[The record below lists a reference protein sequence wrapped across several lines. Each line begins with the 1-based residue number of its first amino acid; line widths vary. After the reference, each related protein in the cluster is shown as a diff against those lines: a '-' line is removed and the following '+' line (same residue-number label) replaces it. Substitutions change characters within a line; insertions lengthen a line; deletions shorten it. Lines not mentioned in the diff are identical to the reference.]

1 MARIVSVRT
10 LVIIN
15 NCLEAG
21 WMLGK
26 VVELWRNPD
35 NRMTEEFVMLVVTA
49 VVVAVILIIT
59 LTVLFYIW
67 KNTPADSGV
76 EVVDQTGTKTNWKTW
91 VVEYYNTRYRKVG
104 EGAVWDSTKP
114 RQGLYT
120 DEYTIRSEQEARQEE
135 ERGVCAEAGIYSL

>member
-49 VVVAVILIIT
+49 VVVAVFLIIT

-67 KNTPADSGV
+67 KNTPEL

>member
-26 VVELWRNPD
+26 VVELWRDPD
-35 NRMTEEFVMLVVTA
+35 RMTEEFVMLVVTA
-49 VVVAVILIIT
+49 VVVAVILIVT
-59 LTVLFYIW
+59 LTILFCIW
-67 KNTPADSGV
+67 KNTPDSEV
-76 EVVDQTGTKTNWKTW
+76 EVVDQTGTKTTWKTW

-135 ERGVCAEAGIYSL
+135 ERGVFAEAGIYSL

>member
-26 VVELWRNPD
+26 VVDLWRNPD
-35 NRMTEEFVMLVVTA
+35 RMTEEFVMLVVTA

-59 LTVLFYIW
+59 LTALFCIW
-67 KNTPADSGV
+67 KNTPEL

-114 RQGLYT
+114 RQGIYT
-120 DEYTIRSEQEARQEE
+120 DEYTIRSEQEAKQEE
-135 ERGVCAEAGIYSL
+135 ERGVFAEAGIYSL

>member
-1 MARIVSVRT
+1 
-10 LVIIN
+10 
-15 NCLEAG
+15 
-21 WMLGK
+21 MLGQ

-49 VVVAVILIIT
+49 VVVAVFLIIT

-67 KNTPADSGV
+67 KNTPEL
-76 EVVDQTGTKTNWKTW
+76 EVVDQTGTKTNWRTW

>member
-26 VVELWRNPD
+26 VVELWRDPD
-35 NRMTEEFVMLVVTA
+35 RMTEEFVMLVVTA

-59 LTVLFYIW
+59 LTALFCIW
-67 KNTPADSGV
+67 KNTPD
-76 EVVDQTGTKTNWKTW
+76 EVVDQTGTKPNWKTW

-114 RQGLYT
+114 RQGTYT
-120 DEYTIRSEQEARQEE
+120 DEYTIRSEQEAKQEE
-135 ERGVCAEAGIYSL
+135 ERGVFAEAGIYSL

>member
-26 VVELWRNPD
+26 VVELWRDPD
-35 NRMTEEFVMLVVTA
+35 RMTEEFVMLVVTA

-59 LTVLFYIW
+59 LTALFCIW
-67 KNTPADSGV
+67 KNTPD

-114 RQGLYT
+114 RQGTYT
-120 DEYTIRSEQEARQEE
+120 DEYTIRSEQEAKQEE
-135 ERGVCAEAGIYSL
+135 ERGVFAEAGIYSL

>member
-26 VVELWRNPD
+26 VVELWRDPD
-35 NRMTEEFVMLVVTA
+35 RMTEEFVMLVVTA

-59 LTVLFYIW
+59 LTALFCIW
-67 KNTPADSGV
+67 KNTPD

-114 RQGLYT
+114 RQGTYT
-120 DEYTIRSEQEARQEE
+120 DEYTIRSEQEAKQEE

>member
-26 VVELWRNPD
+26 VVDLWRNPD
-35 NRMTEEFVMLVVTA
+35 RMTEEFVMLVVTA

-59 LTVLFYIW
+59 LNVLFCIW
-67 KNTPADSGV
+67 KNTPD

-114 RQGLYT
+114 RQGTYT
-120 DEYTIRSEQEARQEE
+120 DEYTIRSEQEAKQEE
-135 ERGVCAEAGIYSL
+135 ERGVFAEAGIYSL

>member
-26 VVELWRNPD
+26 VVDLWRNPD
-35 NRMTEEFVMLVVTA
+35 RMTEEFVMLVVTA

-59 LTVLFYIW
+59 LTALFCIW
-67 KNTPADSGV
+67 KNTPD

-114 RQGLYT
+114 RQGTYT
-120 DEYTIRSEQEARQEE
+120 DEYTIRSEQEAKQEE
-135 ERGVCAEAGIYSL
+135 ERGVFAEAGIYSL

>member
-35 NRMTEEFVMLVVTA
+35 RMTEEFVMLVVTA

-59 LTVLFYIW
+59 LTALFCIW
-67 KNTPADSGV
+67 KNTPD

-114 RQGLYT
+114 RQGTYT
-120 DEYTIRSEQEARQEE
+120 DEYTIRSEQEAKQEE
-135 ERGVCAEAGIYSL
+135 ERGVFAEAGIYSL

>member
-1 MARIVSVRT
+1 
-10 LVIIN
+10 
-15 NCLEAG
+15 
-21 WMLGK
+21 MLGQ

-67 KNTPADSGV
+67 KNTPEL
-76 EVVDQTGTKTNWKTW
+76 EVVDQTGTKTNWRTW

-104 EGAVWDSTKP
+104 EGAAWDSTKP

-120 DEYTIRSEQEARQEE
+120 EEYTIRSEQEARQEE

>member
-1 MARIVSVRT
+1 
-10 LVIIN
+10 
-15 NCLEAG
+15 
-21 WMLGK
+21 MLGK
-26 VVELWRNPD
+26 VVDLWRNPD

-49 VVVAVILIIT
+49 VVVAVILITT
-59 LTVLFYIW
+59 LTILFYIW
-67 KNTPADSGV
+67 KNTPDSEV
-76 EVVDQTGTKTNWKTW
+76 EVVDQTGAKTNWRTW

>member
-26 VVELWRNPD
+26 VVELWRDPD
-35 NRMTEEFVMLVVTA
+35 RMTEEFVMLVVTA

-59 LTVLFYIW
+59 LTALFCIW
-67 KNTPADSGV
+67 KNTPD

-114 RQGLYT
+114 RQGIYT
-120 DEYTIRSEQEARQEE
+120 DEYTIRSEEEAKQEE

>member
-26 VVELWRNPD
+26 VVDLWRNPD
-35 NRMTEEFVMLVVTA
+35 RMTEEFVMLVVTA

-59 LTVLFYIW
+59 LTALFCIW
-67 KNTPADSGV
+67 KNTPD

-114 RQGLYT
+114 RQGTYT
-120 DEYTIRSEQEARQEE
+120 DEYTIRSEEEAKQEE

>member
-35 NRMTEEFVMLVVTA
+35 RMTEEFVMLVVTA
-49 VVVAVILIIT
+49 VVVAVILIVT
-59 LTVLFYIW
+59 LTILFCIW
-67 KNTPADSGV
+67 KNTPDSEV
-76 EVVDQTGTKTNWKTW
+76 EAVDQTGTKTTWKTW

-114 RQGLYT
+114 RQGTYT
-120 DEYTIRSEQEARQEE
+120 DEYTIRSEEEAKQEE
-135 ERGVCAEAGIYSL
+135 ERGVFAEA

>member
-26 VVELWRNPD
+26 VVELWRDPD
-35 NRMTEEFVMLVVTA
+35 RMTEEFVMLVVTA

-59 LTVLFYIW
+59 LTALFCIW
-67 KNTPADSGV
+67 KNTPD

-104 EGAVWDSTKP
+104 EGGVWDSTKP
-114 RQGLYT
+114 RQGTYT
-120 DEYTIRSEQEARQEE
+120 DEYTIRSEQEAKQEE
-135 ERGVCAEAGIYSL
+135 ERGVFAEAGIYSL

>member
-26 VVELWRNPD
+26 VVELWRDPD
-35 NRMTEEFVMLVVTA
+35 RMTEEFVMLVVTA

-59 LTVLFYIW
+59 LTALFCIW
-67 KNTPADSGV
+67 KNTPD

-114 RQGLYT
+114 RQGTYT
-120 DEYTIRSEQEARQEE
+120 DEYTIRSEEEAKQEE
-135 ERGVCAEAGIYSL
+135 ERGVFAEAGIYSL

>member
-26 VVELWRNPD
+26 VVDLWRNPD
-35 NRMTEEFVMLVVTA
+35 RMTEEFVMLVVTA

-59 LTVLFYIW
+59 LTALFCIW
-67 KNTPADSGV
+67 KNTPEL

-114 RQGLYT
+114 RQGTYT
-120 DEYTIRSEQEARQEE
+120 DEYTIRSEQEAKQEE

>member
-21 WMLGK
+21 WMLGQ

-49 VVVAVILIIT
+49 VVVAVFLIIT

-67 KNTPADSGV
+67 KNTPEL
-76 EVVDQTGTKTNWKTW
+76 EVVDQTGAKTNWRTW

-114 RQGLYT
+114 RQDLYT

>member
-35 NRMTEEFVMLVVTA
+35 RMTEEFVMLVVTA

-59 LTVLFYIW
+59 LTALFCIW
-67 KNTPADSGV
+67 KNTPD

-114 RQGLYT
+114 RQGTYT
-120 DEYTIRSEQEARQEE
+120 DEYTIRSEQEAKQEE

>member
-26 VVELWRNPD
+26 VVDLWRNPD
-35 NRMTEEFVMLVVTA
+35 RMTEEFVMLVVTA

-67 KNTPADSGV
+67 KNTPD

-114 RQGLYT
+114 RQGTYT
-120 DEYTIRSEQEARQEE
+120 DEYTIRSEQEAKQEE
-135 ERGVCAEAGIYSL
+135 ERGVFAEAGIYSL

>member
-26 VVELWRNPD
+26 VVDLWRNPD
-35 NRMTEEFVMLVVTA
+35 RMTEEFVMLVVTA
-49 VVVAVILIIT
+49 VVVAVILITT
-59 LTVLFYIW
+59 LTVLFCIW
-67 KNTPADSGV
+67 KNTPD

-114 RQGLYT
+114 RQGTYT
-120 DEYTIRSEQEARQEE
+120 DEYTIRSEQEAKQEE
-135 ERGVCAEAGIYSL
+135 ERGVFAEAGIYSL

>member
-26 VVELWRNPD
+26 VVDLWRNPD
-35 NRMTEEFVMLVVTA
+35 RMTEEFVMLVVTA

-59 LTVLFYIW
+59 LTALFCIW
-67 KNTPADSGV
+67 KNTPD

-114 RQGLYT
+114 RQGIYT
-120 DEYTIRSEQEARQEE
+120 DEYTIRSEEEAKQEE

>member
-1 MARIVSVRT
+1 MARILSVRT

-35 NRMTEEFVMLVVTA
+35 RMTEEFVMLVVTA

-59 LTVLFYIW
+59 LTALFCIW
-67 KNTPADSGV
+67 KNTPD

-114 RQGLYT
+114 RQGTYT
-120 DEYTIRSEQEARQEE
+120 DEYTIRSEQEAKQEE
-135 ERGVCAEAGIYSL
+135 ERGVFAEAGIYSL

>member
-26 VVELWRNPD
+26 VVELWRNPEM
-35 NRMTEEFVMLVVTA
+35 MTEEFVMLVVTA
-49 VVVAVILIIT
+49 VVVAVILIVT

-67 KNTPADSGV
+67 KNTPD

-114 RQGLYT
+114 RQGTYT
-120 DEYTIRSEQEARQEE
+120 DEYTIRSEEEAKQEE

>member
-26 VVELWRNPD
+26 VVELWRDPD
-35 NRMTEEFVMLVVTA
+35 RMTEEFVMLVVTA

-59 LTVLFYIW
+59 LTALFYIW
-67 KNTPADSGV
+67 KNTPDEA
-76 EVVDQTGTKTNWKTW
+76 VDQTGTKTNWKTW

-114 RQGLYT
+114 RQGTYT
-120 DEYTIRSEQEARQEE
+120 DEYTIRSEEEAKQEE

>member
-26 VVELWRNPD
+26 VVELWRDPD
-35 NRMTEEFVMLVVTA
+35 RMTEEFVMLVVTA
-49 VVVAVILIIT
+49 VVVAVILIVT
-59 LTVLFYIW
+59 LTVLFCIW
-67 KNTPADSGV
+67 KNTPEL

-114 RQGLYT
+114 RQGTYT
-120 DEYTIRSEQEARQEE
+120 DEYTIRSEQEAKQEE
-135 ERGVCAEAGIYSL
+135 ERGVFAEAGIYSL

>member
-1 MARIVSVRT
+1 
-10 LVIIN
+10 
-15 NCLEAG
+15 
-21 WMLGK
+21 MLGK

-35 NRMTEEFVMLVVTA
+35 RMTEEFVMLVVTA

-59 LTVLFYIW
+59 LTALFCIW
-67 KNTPADSGV
+67 KNTPD

-114 RQGLYT
+114 RQGTYT
-120 DEYTIRSEQEARQEE
+120 DEYTIRSEEEAKQEE

>member
-35 NRMTEEFVMLVVTA
+35 RMTEEFVMLVVTA

-59 LTVLFYIW
+59 LTALFCIW
-67 KNTPADSGV
+67 KNTPD

-114 RQGLYT
+114 RQGTYT
-120 DEYTIRSEQEARQEE
+120 DEYTIRSEEEAKQEE

>member
-26 VVELWRNPD
+26 VVELWRNPEM
-35 NRMTEEFVMLVVTA
+35 MTEEFVMLVVTA
-49 VVVAVILIIT
+49 IVVAVILIVT
-59 LTVLFYIW
+59 LTILFCIW
-67 KNTPADSGV
+67 KNTPD

-114 RQGLYT
+114 RQGTYT
-120 DEYTIRSEQEARQEE
+120 DEYTIRSEEEAKQEE

>member
-35 NRMTEEFVMLVVTA
+35 KMTEEFVMLVVTA
-49 VVVAVILIIT
+49 IVVAVILIVT
-59 LTVLFYIW
+59 LTILFCIW
-67 KNTPADSGV
+67 KNTP
-76 EVVDQTGTKTNWKTW
+76 ELKVVDQTGTKTNWKTW

-114 RQGLYT
+114 RQGTYT
-120 DEYTIRSEQEARQEE
+120 DEYTIRSEQEAKQEE
-135 ERGVCAEAGIYSL
+135 ERGVFAEAGIYSL

>member
-1 MARIVSVRT
+1 MVRIVSVRT

-35 NRMTEEFVMLVVTA
+35 RMTEEFVMLVVTA

-59 LTVLFYIW
+59 LTALFCIW
-67 KNTPADSGV
+67 KNTPD

-114 RQGLYT
+114 RQGTYT
-120 DEYTIRSEQEARQEE
+120 DEYTIRSEQEAKQEE
-135 ERGVCAEAGIYSL
+135 ERGVFAEAGIYSL

>member
-1 MARIVSVRT
+1 
-10 LVIIN
+10 
-15 NCLEAG
+15 
-21 WMLGK
+21 MLGK

-35 NRMTEEFVMLVVTA
+35 RMTEEFVMLVVTA

-59 LTVLFYIW
+59 LTALFCIW
-67 KNTPADSGV
+67 KNTPD

-114 RQGLYT
+114 RQGTYT
-120 DEYTIRSEQEARQEE
+120 DEYTIRSEQEAKQEE
-135 ERGVCAEAGIYSL
+135 ERGVCAAAGIYSL

>member
-26 VVELWRNPD
+26 VVELWRDPD
-35 NRMTEEFVMLVVTA
+35 RMTEEFVMLVVTA
-49 VVVAVILIIT
+49 VVVAVILIVT
-59 LTVLFYIW
+59 LTVLFCIW
-67 KNTPADSGV
+67 KNTPD

-114 RQGLYT
+114 RQGTYT
-120 DEYTIRSEQEARQEE
+120 DEYTIRSEQEAKQEE

>member
-35 NRMTEEFVMLVVTA
+35 RMTEEFVMLVVSA
-49 VVVAVILIIT
+49 ET
-59 LTVLFYIW
+59 LT
-67 KNTPADSGV
+67 T
-76 EVVDQTGTKTNWKTW
+76 
-91 VVEYYNTRYRKVG
+91 YR
-104 EGAVWDSTKP
+104 
-114 RQGLYT
+114 R
-120 DEYTIRSEQEARQEE
+120 
-135 ERGVCAEAGIYSL
+135 

>member
-26 VVELWRNPD
+26 VVDLWRNPD
-35 NRMTEEFVMLVVTA
+35 RMTEEFVMLVVTA
-49 VVVAVILIIT
+49 IVVAVILIVT
-59 LTVLFYIW
+59 LTILFCIW
-67 KNTPADSGV
+67 KNTPD

-114 RQGLYT
+114 RQGTYT
-120 DEYTIRSEQEARQEE
+120 DEYTIRSEEEAKQEE